1 LAALGSTAW
10 FPSAACSAETL
21 RWKFKVGEKL
31 TCSIS
36 QDMNMNI
43 DAGQTGDLTRV
54 VHQSMDMTWNV
65 EGVNDE
71 GDAVITQSIDR
82 VRMKVD
88 APGGQGFEYDSD
100 AEEPAA
106 GMAALIS
113 PMFEAMTAGEYE
125 VTMTPRGEVRSIHI
139 PEEVAKEIEHG
150 PGGETAGGE
159 DAVERFKSMV
169 AQGALVL
176 PAEPV
181 EPGQK
186 WSSKIAVNNPVA
198 GNQTVETTYTFEG
211 TRDIDGETYAVI
223 RPSLVMNLAGNP
235 IMQLTVKDQT
245 TNGEVLFNV
254 DAGRLHSMSI
264 DQDMKLEI
272 GVAGQSMPGTVH
284 QKVEVQVTPKSEG
297 TENGERESGN

>member
-1 LAALGSTAW
+1 LAALGLAAW
-10 FPSAACSAETL
+10 FPSAARAAETL
-21 RWKFKVGEKL
+21 RWKFTVGEKL
-31 TCSIS
+31 SCSIS

-43 DAGQTGDLTRV
+43 DAGQIGDLKRI

-65 EGVNDE
+65 EGVNDQ

-88 APGGQGFEYDSD
+88 APDGQGFEYDSD
-100 AEEPAA
+100 AEGPAA

-139 PEEVAKEIEHG
+139 PEEVANEIEHG
-150 PGGETAGGE
+150 PGGETAGGK
-159 DAVERFKSMV
+159 DAVERFKTMV

-181 EPGQK
+181 TPGQK
-186 WSSKIAVNNPVA
+186 WSSKTAVNHPVA
-198 GNQTVETTYTFEG
+198 GNQTVETTFTFEG
-211 TRDIDGETYAVI
+211 TRNIDGATYAVI
-223 RPSLVMNLAGNP
+223 RPSLAMNLVGNP
-235 IMQLTVKDQT
+235 TMKLTVKDQKT
-245 TNGEVLFNV
+245 SGEVLFDV
-254 DAGRLHSMSI
+254 EAGRLHSMSI

-297 TENGERESGN
+297 TENEEQESGG